1 MEGPFKKIVAKL
13 RESYSSR
20 RDHMLDQLEREMPP
34 GTEWTEPDG
43 GFFVWVTLSEADA
56 EALHSTA
63 AVEGVI
69 YISGSRFFPGE
80 GGENRFRLSFG
91 RGSAREIERAIA
103 VLARIVRAA

>member
-43 GFFVWVTLSEADA
+43 GFFVWVTLPDGADA
-56 EALHSTA
+56 EALLLTA

-69 YISGSRFFPGE
+69 
-80 GGENRFRLSFG
+80 
-91 RGSAREIERAIA
+91 
-103 VLARIVRAA
+103 